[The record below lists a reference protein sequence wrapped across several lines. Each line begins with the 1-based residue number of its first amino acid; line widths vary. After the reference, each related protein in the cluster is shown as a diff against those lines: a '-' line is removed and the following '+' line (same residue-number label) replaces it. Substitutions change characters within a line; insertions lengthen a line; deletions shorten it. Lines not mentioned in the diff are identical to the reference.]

1 MCSQEKV
8 VPKWGG
14 QEYGIKADPGKVET
28 QAAANANTTQCRYV
42 SILDRAPNKSER
54 LKERTGMN
62 TRREFLSIAI
72 RGSAVAATKTLLPS
86 AASASEIT
94 DTKLEGNNMGQ
105 NAGSANNGHYKPPFR
120 FAMGGVPLG
129 NEFEFVTDDD
139 AYATIEAAW
148 NAGVRYYDMA
158 PWYGLGLAERRY
170 GNFLHNKHRDDYVLS
185 TKVGKLLKASTTAR
199 NKGYFAFSPSPNDV
213 VYDYTAS
220 GVRRSIEDSL
230 QRLGIDRIDIA
241 FVHDLSSDNKY
252 LPTPWAEQF
261 AIAQKG
267 AFPELT
273 RMREE
278 GLIKGWGIG
287 VNTPEPILQLLQV
300 ADPDVCLLASQ
311 YSLIDHK
318 NALDQ
323 VFPAARA
330 KKVSF
335 VVGSSL
341 NAGFLSGSPRYNY
354 GKESYKIPPAF
365 IEKRRRLR
373 AAADNHG
380 VDLRTA
386 ALQFS
391 AAPDVAAALVVGCRS
406 EQQILADYTSMQTKI
421 PAEFWAELKAQNL
434 VEQNAP
440 VPV

>member
-1 MCSQEKV
+1 
-8 VPKWGG
+8 
-14 QEYGIKADPGKVET
+14 
-28 QAAANANTTQCRYV
+28 
-42 SILDRAPNKSER
+42 
-54 LKERTGMN
+54 MN
-62 TRREFLSIAI
+62 TRRDFLSSAAK
-72 RGSAVAATKTLLPS
+72 GSAAAVATALLPWTAS
-86 AASASEIT
+86 AAIT
-94 DTKLEGNNMGQ
+94 LEMNDSMEEAIGGDNKE
-105 NAGSANNGHYKPPFR
+105 HYKPPFR
-120 FAMGGVPLG
+120 FGIGGVPLG
-129 NEFEFVTDDD
+129 NEFAVVTDED

-170 GNFLHNKHRDDYVLS
+170 GNFLHNKNRSEFVLS
-185 TKVGKLLKASTTAR
+185 SKVGKLLKASKTAKNR
-199 NKGYFAFSPSPNDV
+199 EFFPFSPSPNDV

-230 QRLGIDRIDIA
+230 QRLGIDSLDIA
-241 FVHDLSSDNKY
+241 FVHDISSDNKN
-252 LPTPWAEQF
+252 LPTPWQEQF
-261 AIAQKG
+261 EIARNG

-287 VNTPEPILQLLQV
+287 VNTPEPIMRLLEV

-323 VFPAARA
+323 LFPAARA
-330 KKVSF
+330 KNVSF
-335 VVGSSL
+335 VIGSSL
-341 NAGFLSGSPRYNY
+341 NAGFISGSPRYNY
-354 GKESYKIPPAF
+354 GKESYLIPSAF
-365 IEKRRRLR
+365 LEKRTRLR
-373 AAADNHG
+373 EVASDHG

-391 AAPDVAAALVVGCRS
+391 AAPDVAAALVVGASS

-421 PAEFWAELKAQNL
+421 PSEFWADLKAQNL
-434 VEQNAP
+434 IEQNAP
-440 VPV
+440 VPA

>member
-1 MCSQEKV
+1 
-8 VPKWGG
+8 
-14 QEYGIKADPGKVET
+14 
-28 QAAANANTTQCRYV
+28 
-42 SILDRAPNKSER
+42 
-54 LKERTGMN
+54 MN
-62 TRREFLSIAI
+62 TRRDFLSVTVK
-72 RGSAVAATKTLLPS
+72 GSAMAVATALLPRS
-86 AASASEIT
+86 SSASGASDMIGSNSMEQSVRS
-94 DTKLEGNNMGQ
+94 GNK
-105 NAGSANNGHYKPPFR
+105 GHYKPPFR
-120 FAMGGVPLG
+120 FGIGGVPLG
-129 NEFEFVTDDD
+129 NEFAVVTDKD

-170 GNFLHNKHRDDYVLS
+170 GNFLQNKNRSEYVVS
-185 TKVGKLLKASTTAR
+185 SKVGKLLKASKTAK
-199 NKGYFAFSPSPNDV
+199 NKEYFPFSPSPNDV

-230 QRLGIDRIDIA
+230 QRLVIDSLDIA
-241 FVHDLSSDNKY
+241 FVHDISSDNKY
-252 LPTPWAEQF
+252 LPTPWQEQF
-261 AIAQKG
+261 EIARKG

-287 VNTPEPILQLLQV
+287 VNTPEPIMRLLEV

-330 KKVSF
+330 KNVSF
-335 VVGSSL
+335 VIGSSL
-341 NAGFLSGSPRYNY
+341 NAGFISGSPRYNY

-365 IEKRRRLR
+365 LEKRKRLR
-373 AAADNHG
+373 EVASNHG

-391 AAPDVAAALVVGCRS
+391 AAPDIAAALVVGASS
-406 EQQILADYTSMQTKI
+406 EQQVLADYTSMQSMI
-421 PAEFWAELKAQNL
+421 PAQFWAELKSQNL
-434 VEQNAP
+434 IEQNAP
-440 VPV
+440 VPA

>member
-1 MCSQEKV
+1 M
-8 VPKWGG
+8 P
-14 QEYGIKADPGKVET
+14 
-28 QAAANANTTQCRYV
+28 
-42 SILDRAPNKSER
+42 
-54 LKERTGMN
+54 MN
-62 TRREFLSIAI
+62 TRRDFLSATVK
-72 RGSAVAATKTLLPS
+72 GSAMAVATALLSRSTS
-86 AASASEIT
+86 ALGASEMIGGSM
-94 DTKLEGNNMGQ
+94 EQSVSRGNK
-105 NAGSANNGHYKPPFR
+105 GHYKPPFR
-120 FAMGGVPLG
+120 FGIGGVPLG
-129 NEFEFVTDDD
+129 NEFAVVTDKD

-170 GNFLHNKHRDDYVLS
+170 GNFLHNKNRSEYVVS
-185 TKVGKLLKASTTAR
+185 SKVGKLLKASKTAKNR
-199 NKGYFAFSPSPNDV
+199 EYFPFSPSPNDV

-230 QRLGIDRIDIA
+230 QRLGIDSLDIA
-241 FVHDLSSDNKY
+241 FVHDISSDNKN
-252 LPTPWAEQF
+252 LPTPWQEQF
-261 AIAQKG
+261 EIARKG

-287 VNTPEPILQLLQV
+287 VNTPEPIMRLLEV

-330 KKVSF
+330 KNVSF
-335 VVGSSL
+335 VIGSSL
-341 NAGFLSGSPRYNY
+341 NAGFISGSPRYNY

-365 IEKRRRLR
+365 LEKRKRLR
-373 AAADNHG
+373 AVASNHG
-380 VDLRTA
+380 VELRTA

-391 AAPDVAAALVVGCRS
+391 AAPDTAAALVVGASS

-421 PAEFWAELKAQNL
+421 PSEFWAELKAQNL
-434 VEQNAP
+434 IEQNAP
-440 VPV
+440 VPA

>member
-1 MCSQEKV
+1 M
-8 VPKWGG
+8 P
-14 QEYGIKADPGKVET
+14 
-28 QAAANANTTQCRYV
+28 
-42 SILDRAPNKSER
+42 
-54 LKERTGMN
+54 MN
-62 TRREFLSIAI
+62 TRRDFLSVTVK
-72 RGSAVAATKTLLPS
+72 GSAIAAATAFLPRT
-86 AASASEIT
+86 ASASGAS
-94 DTKLEGNNMGQ
+94 DMN
-105 NAGSANNGHYKPPFR
+105 GSNSMEQAVGSGSKGHYKPPFH

-129 NEFEFVTDDD
+129 NEFAVVTDKD

-170 GNFLHNKHRDDYVLS
+170 GNFLHNKSRSEYVLS
-185 TKVGKLLKASTTAR
+185 SKVGKLLRASKTAKS
-199 NKGYFAFSPSPNDV
+199 KGYFPFSPSPNDV
-213 VYDYTAS
+213 IYDYTAS

-230 QRLGIDRIDIA
+230 QRLGVDSIDIA
-241 FVHDLSSDNKY
+241 FVHDISSDNKY
-252 LPTPWAEQF
+252 LPTPWQQQF
-261 AIAQKG
+261 EIAQKG

-287 VNTPEPILQLLQV
+287 VNTPEPIMRLLEV
-300 ADPDVCLLASQ
+300 ADPDICLLASQ

-330 KKVSF
+330 KNVSF
-335 VVGSSL
+335 VIGSSL
-341 NAGFLSGSPRYNY
+341 NAGFISGSPRYNY

-365 IEKRRRLR
+365 LEKRKRLR
-373 AAADNHG
+373 EVAGNHG

-391 AAPDVAAALVVGCRS
+391 AAPDVAAALVVGASS
-406 EQQILADYTSMQTKI
+406 EQQILADYTSMQTKV
-421 PAEFWAELKAQNL
+421 PPELWAELKAQNL
-434 VEQNAP
+434 IEQNAP
-440 VPV
+440 VPA

>member
-1 MCSQEKV
+1 M
-8 VPKWGG
+8 
-14 QEYGIKADPGKVET
+14 T
-28 QAAANANTTQCRYV
+28 
-42 SILDRAPNKSER
+42 
-54 LKERTGMN
+54 
-62 TRREFLSIAI
+62 TRRDFLSIALQ
-72 RGSAVAATKTLLPS
+72 GSAMAAATTLLPN
-86 AASASEIT
+86 AASASGIRDLME
-94 DTKLEGNNMGQ
+94 DSSMGQ
-105 NAGSANNGHYKPPFR
+105 TAGSANHGHYKPPFK
-120 FAMGGVPLG
+120 FGMGGVPLG
-129 NEFEFVTDDD
+129 NEFEFVTDKE

-170 GNFLHNKHRDDYVLS
+170 GNFLHTRNRSEYVLS
-185 TKVGKLLKASTTAR
+185 TKVGKLLKASKTAK
-199 NKGYFAFSPSPNDV
+199 NKEYFPFSPSPNDV

-230 QRLGIDRIDIA
+230 QRLGIDSIDIA
-241 FVHDLSSDNKY
+241 FVHDISSDNKN
-252 LPTPWAEQF
+252 LPTPWPEQF

-287 VNTPEPILQLLQV
+287 VNTPEPIMRLLEV

-318 NALDQ
+318 NALNE

-330 KKVSF
+330 KNVSF

-341 NAGFLSGSPRYNY
+341 NAGFISGSPRYNY

-365 IEKRRRLR
+365 IEKRRNLLQV
-373 AAADNHG
+373 AGNHG

-391 AAPDVAAALVVGCRS
+391 AAPDVAATLVVGCRS

-421 PAEFWAELKAQNL
+421 AAEFWADLKAHNL
-434 VEQNAP
+434 IEQNAP
-440 VPV
+440 VPA